1 MKPKKRWE
9 CQVCLVQP
17 AYHLILNFEF
27 FPVLKKKHRLCFF
40 HTGYLRK
47 EENQVTWRLICWIKN
62 NSYSRN
68 SFQQQLLKQLLEVK
82 ILSSTLTR
90 LSRCADQEDCKNKPQ
105 KHKSRPA
112 LFYLFKSVSS
122 VSPSPLWCIEM
133 NEQAL
138 TQQVCLNVC
147 GVTSP
152 LKQIFWH
159 VTVGKA
165 SV

>member
-1 MKPKKRWE
+1 MRVSGVFGPT
-9 CQVCLVQP
+9 CLSP
-17 AYHLILNFEF
+17 NFEF
-27 FPVLKKKHRLCFF
+27 WIFPSFEVKTQSALFSHRLSQK
-40 HTGYLRK
+40 GGK
-47 EENQVTWRLICWIKN
+47 PSDMSKN
-62 NSYSRN
+62 DSYSRN
-68 SFQQQLLKQLLEVK
+68 SFQQQLLKQLLKVE
-82 ILSSTLTR
+82 ILSSTFTR
-90 LSRCADQEDCKNKPQ
+90 LSGRADQQDCKNKPQ
-105 KHKSRPA
+105 KHKSLDTKKLRCCRPA

-138 TQQVCLNVC
+138 TQQVCLNVYW
-147 GVTSP
+147 VTSP